1 MSKGLIFGIG
11 LVVGAAAGSVGT
23 YFLVKDK
30 IRKEEQMR
38 ADAEIS
44 DAKAAMQ
51 RHKTIVYR
59 DLDEDTEDV
68 ETETPMEQLN
78 KKVKVTKKSSDMAK
92 KLVAEIIARENYA
105 ADEEE
110 QELDPN
116 TIDIYVITPEEF
128 QSEQSGDMGY
138 ENIYIYEDGVIATID
153 DVPIDEGTFLSLVG
167 PDALDNIGKY
177 ETNTV
182 HVRNEAR
189 NMEYEIY
196 ATNETFRDHIAN
208 EQSTT

>member
-11 LVVGAAAGSVGT
+11 FAVGAAAGSVGT
-23 YFLVKDK
+23 YFFVKDK

-38 ADAEIS
+38 ADVEIS

-59 DLDEDTEDV
+59 DPDDDIEDI
-68 ETETPMEQLN
+68 ETETPIERLN
-78 KKVKVTKKSSDMAK
+78 DSIKVTKKSTDMAK
-92 KLVAEIIARENYA
+92 KLVAEIIERENY
-105 ADEEE
+105 DSEEE
-110 QELDPN
+110 EESSVADL
-116 TIDIYVITPEEF
+116 IDIYVIAPDEF
-128 QSEQSGDMGY
+128 QSEDSGDMGY
-138 ENIYIYEDGVIATID
+138 ESLYVYEDGVIATID
-153 DVPIDEGTFLSLVG
+153 DIPIDEGTFLSLVG

-189 NMEYEIY
+189 HMEYEIY
-196 ATNETFRDHIAN
+196 APNETFREHIAN

>member
-11 LVVGAAAGSVGT
+11 LVIGAAAGSVGT

-44 DAKAAMQ
+44 EAKAAMQ

-59 DLDEDTEDV
+59 DVDEDTEDII
-68 ETETPMEQLN
+68 TETPMEQLKDN
-78 KKVKVTKKSSDMAK
+78 IKVTKKSSDMAK

-105 ADEEE
+105 ADDD

-116 TIDIYVITPEEF
+116 SIDIYVITPEEF
-128 QSEQSGDMGY
+128 QSEESGDMGY
-138 ENIYIYEDGVIATID
+138 ENLYLYEDGVIATMN

-182 HVRNEAR
+182 HVRNEVR

>member
-38 ADAEIS
+38 ADAEIQ

-59 DLDEDTEDV
+59 DLDEDTEDI
-68 ETETPMEQLN
+68 ETETPMEQLKDN
-78 KKVKVTKKSSDMAK
+78 IKVTKKSSDMAK

-105 ADEEE
+105 ADDD

-116 TIDIYVITPEEF
+116 SIDIYVITPEEF
-128 QSEQSGDMGY
+128 QSEESGDMGY
-138 ENIYIYEDGVIATID
+138 ENLYLYEDGVIATMN

-182 HVRNEAR
+182 HVRNEVR